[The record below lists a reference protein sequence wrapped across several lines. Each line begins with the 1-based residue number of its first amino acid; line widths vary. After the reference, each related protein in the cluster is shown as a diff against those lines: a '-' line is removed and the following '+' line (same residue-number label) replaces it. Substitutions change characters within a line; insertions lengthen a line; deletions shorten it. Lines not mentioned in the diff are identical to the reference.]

1 MDTKGPETFTI
12 INEPATCSNDVIELL
27 SYKTAS
33 NTGRNYTLCKVLQKG
48 LKSTQNIS
56 WVYMLILK
64 DDEFPIVITKEYA
77 KTILENPDIG
87 AKLAYNTWLNRYR

>member
-1 MDTKGPETFTI
+1 MDTKGSETFTI

-27 SYKTAS
+27 SYKAAS

-48 LKSTQNIS
+48 LKNTQNIS

-77 KTILENPDIG
+77 KTILESPDIG
-87 AKLAYNTWLNRYR
+87 AKLAYNVWMNRYR